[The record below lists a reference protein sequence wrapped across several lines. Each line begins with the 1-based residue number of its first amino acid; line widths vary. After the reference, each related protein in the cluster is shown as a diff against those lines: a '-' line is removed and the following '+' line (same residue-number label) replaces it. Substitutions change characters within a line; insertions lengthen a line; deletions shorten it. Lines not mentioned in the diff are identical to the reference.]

1 MTACTDPRE
10 VAATYL
16 TGVCCVCSKR
26 QPAGAVVYRYSMHLG
41 YINYNCIVISFLR
54 FTRTFLA
61 TSKYLAVCIKS
72 SASGICFT
80 KMFRR

>member
-26 QPAGAVVYRYSMHLG
+26 QPAGAVVYRHSTHLG
-41 YINYNCIVISFLR
+41 HINCNCFVISLLP

-61 TSKYLAVCIKS
+61 TSRYLAVCIQS

-80 KMFRR
+80 KMFKR